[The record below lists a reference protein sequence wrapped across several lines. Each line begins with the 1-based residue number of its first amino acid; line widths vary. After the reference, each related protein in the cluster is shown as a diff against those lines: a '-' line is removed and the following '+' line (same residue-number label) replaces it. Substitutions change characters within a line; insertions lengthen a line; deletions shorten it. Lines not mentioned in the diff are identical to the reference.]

1 MADGTYTSGSI
12 SFAGL
17 GSGTDFNELIDK
29 LIDVERGRITRLETW
44 KSSWKTK
51 NDQFASLN
59 TQMLSLKSTLEDFD
73 TINEF
78 LKKKVT
84 SSDTTRLTA
93 TAESAAMEANTTIE
107 IGQLASNDVHITAS
121 GTSSL
126 KTAITSSNTSFT
138 FSYAGKSYT
147 INDIPAGTTLEG
159 FVNLL
164 NNHPDSRN
172 LIRASTVYDGSVYH
186 LQLSGKDQGS
196 NNQLVISSAGG
207 IIFGG
212 SDFIESQNATNSQI
226 RVNGFPSA
234 GGGWI
239 ERSSNTINDVLE
251 GITLNL
257 REAEVG
263 KTIKLTTTTD
273 ASNIKETVQK
283 FVDAVNTVRAQIIKI
298 TSVSED
304 DTGKATGSILTGNYG
319 VDMIAQ
325 KLKNITADM
334 GLGFTPWDD
343 AAMTGDRLST
353 LSQLGIMTD
362 AEQGS
367 PTYGLL
373 KIDEEEFDKAMEE
386 NSPDDI
392 AKLFSA
398 KNFGESQ
405 STDFTFSS
413 LIEGST
419 KSGVYDVNIV
429 SDGSKIVSATI
440 NGVEASVDGWEITGK
455 TGDAL
460 GMAIRLDNISA
471 GTHSGTVTVKTG
483 KVGEMID
490 ELKELTKPYNKY
502 TYEGGPL
509 AVLQDNYK
517 DIMESIDDKIAYET
531 TRINKMETNL
541 KLKFSRLDTLL
552 GNYERL
558 QTQLS
563 SSIAQLTA

>member
-12 SFAGL
+12 NFTGL
-17 GSGTDFNELIDK
+17 GSGTDFNQLIDK
-29 LIDVERGRITRLETW
+29 LIETERTRITRLETW
-44 KSSWKTK
+44 KSSWQTK
-51 NDQFASLN
+51 NDQFANLN
-59 TQMLSLKSTLEDFD
+59 TQMLSLKTTLEDFD
-73 TINEF
+73 TISEF
-78 LKKKVT
+78 LKKTVT
-84 SSDTTRLTA
+84 SSDTARLTA
-93 TAESAAMEANTTIE
+93 SANSTAQEANTTIE

-126 KTAITSSNTSFT
+126 KTAVTSTNTSFT

-147 INDIPAGTTLEG
+147 IHDIPAGTTLEG
-159 FVNLL
+159 FVNLV

-186 LQLSGKDQGS
+186 LQLSGLDQGS
-196 NNQLVISSAGG
+196 NNQLVISNAGDL
-207 IIFGG
+207 IFGG
-212 SDFIESQNATNSQI
+212 SDFLQSQDAVNARI

-239 ERSSNTINDVLE
+239 ERSSNTISDVLE
-251 GITLNL
+251 GVTLNL
-257 REAEVG
+257 HYAETG
-263 KTIKLTTTTD
+263 KTIELTTVTD
-273 ASNIKETVQK
+273 ASNIKETARK
-283 FVDAVNTVRAQIIKI
+283 FVDAVNVIRAQVIKI
-298 TSVSED
+298 TSVEED
-304 DTGKATGSILTGNYG
+304 DSGKTKGGILTGNYG
-319 VDMIAQ
+319 VDLIAQ
-325 KLKNITADM
+325 KLKNITAEM

-343 AAMTGDRLST
+343 ATMTGDRLSA

-373 KIDEEEFDKAMEE
+373 KIDEEEFDKALEE
-386 NSPDDI
+386 NSPEDI

-413 LIEGST
+413 LIEGTT
-419 KSGVYDVNIV
+419 KPGKYDVEIV
-429 SDGSKIVSATI
+429 SDGSKILSATI
-440 NGVEASVDGWEITGK
+440 NGEEASIDGWQITGK
-455 TGDAL
+455 TGAAL

-490 ELKELTKPYNKY
+490 ELTQLTKPYNEY

-517 DIMESIDDKIAYET
+517 DIMKSINDKIAFET

-552 GNYERL
+552 GQYELL
-558 QTQLS
+558 QGQLE
-563 SSIAQLTA
+563 SSIAQLTS